1 MLQNVFFWIWREL
14 YVINETVNIEADK
27 NYIKFYVNNENIG
40 GGFTLGANNSDDTD
54 LQFRIEISSVVN

>member
-1 MLQNVFFWIWREL
+1 MNFREL

-40 GGFTLGANNSDDTD
+40 GGFTLEANDSDNNW
-54 LQFRIEISSVVN
+54 FAM